1 MLRPKQM
8 SRISATGSKE
18 IMEEFVNAIHELNA
32 IHLVEYDGS
41 WEGFQ
46 RGDPGVLAEE
56 VSEKLVTARAIE
68 SILGIEAE
76 NVESI
81 YEFKEGE
88 IGERLEDLR
97 EKVNGLE
104 DRRGEIV
111 ERMRRIE
118 ELLVEAEVFAEI
130 GIDFDLLKGYNSVD
144 VFVGR
149 GNIEKIKE
157 ILAGVKEPMEIFTG
171 ESSIAIVAE
180 KDSSEVPAALERT
193 EFERVEIPE
202 ETGEVEKYVSGLGDE
217 REGLESE
224 LKSIEIGMEEI
235 KSEVKGFLL
244 ATEEKLSIDVQ
255 RTEAPLLFATTENTF
270 TAEGWIPTV
279 LLDELNEKLKMS
291 IEGHID
297 WEELECAEY
306 DEEGFVEHGESV
318 GQAKVEGD
326 IKIGQSG
333 PPVIQDNPKSVQ
345 PFEVLVQTIGRP
357 KYSELDPTLIIFLTF
372 PAFFGFMIGDVGYG
386 ICYAIIGYLLMSK
399 SDSVGIKSLGG
410 VALWAGIFTI
420 IFGIAYGELFG
431 MHVLGEIVWGGHPPI
446 EKGLS
451 PKTAHFALLWLVVAM
466 LIGIVHVSIGYTL
479 GFINKMRHSLVDA
492 VLERGSWIL
501 LMLGV
506 WVWVF
511 STHSRAVKPDL
522 LFVQLSKEPLAFTG
536 FSPETGIL
544 ALGIAFVGLVLM
556 IAGEVK
562 HQGVLGAIIGIL
574 ESPNVL
580 VNILSYARIP
590 AVLLAKAGMAFVV
603 NLLVFGAYIAE
614 DGASHFMHNTAVA
627 AVHGEMIF
635 PGLIHPASFG
645 IAGLI
650 GGAII
655 LVIGHAIVLALGVT
669 SAGLQSVRL
678 EYVEFFQKF
687 YAGGGI
693 RYTPFGQ
700 NRRYT

>member
-8 SRISATGSKE
+8 SRISVTGSKGV
-18 IMEEFVNAIHELNA
+18 IGEFIETIHELNA
-32 IHLVEYDGS
+32 IHLVEYDES

-46 RGDPGVLAEE
+46 RGEPGEIAEE
-56 VSEKLVTARAIE
+56 ASEKLVTARAIE
-68 SILGIEAE
+68 NILKIESE
-76 NVESI
+76 KFESK

-88 IGERLEDLR
+88 INQKLEELR
-97 EKVNGLE
+97 SDVNGLE
-104 DRRGEIV
+104 DRRGEIID
-111 ERMRRIE
+111 RIRRVE
-118 ELLVEAEVFAEI
+118 ELRLEADVFVDI
-130 GIDFDLLKGYNSVD
+130 GIDLDLLQGYNSVD

-149 GNIEKIKE
+149 GDVEKITEALDGIEKPI
-157 ILAGVKEPMEIFTG
+157 EIFHG
-171 ESSIAIVAE
+171 ENSVAIVAE
-180 KDSSEVPAALERT
+180 LGVVEIPSLLEMT
-193 EFERVEIPE
+193 GFERVEIPE
-202 ETGEVEKYVSGLGDE
+202 ISGEVKEYVA
-217 REGLESE
+217 GLESE
-224 LKSIEIGMEEI
+224 QEELSKELESIKTQMEGI
-235 KSEVKGFLL
+235 KGETKQFLL
-244 ATEEKLSIDVQ
+244 AVEEKLSIDVQ
-255 RTEAPLLFATTENTF
+255 KTEAPLLFATTENTF

-279 LLDELNEKLKMS
+279 FLQELNEKLEQT
-291 IEGHID
+291 IGDHIAL
-297 WEELECAEY
+297 EELERAEY
-306 DEEGFVEHGESV
+306 DSDGFAEHGESV
-318 GQAKVEGD
+318 GKSEIEGD
-326 IKIGQSG
+326 TKIGASE
-333 PPVIQDNPKSVQ
+333 PPVIQDNPTSVQ

-386 ICYAIIGYLLMSK
+386 ICYAIIGYLLMNR
-399 SDSVGIKSLGG
+399 SDSMGIKSLGG

-420 IFGIAYGELFG
+420 IFGIAYGEVFG

-466 LIGIVHVSIGYTL
+466 LIGIVHVSIGYIL
-479 GFINKMRHSLVDA
+479 GFVNKMKHSVVDA
-492 VLERGSWIL
+492 ILERGSWIL

-506 WVWVF
+506 WTWVF
-511 STHSRAVKPDL
+511 STHSRDVKPDL

-544 ALGIAFVGLVLM
+544 ALGIAAIGLVLM

-655 LVIGHAIVLALGVT
+655 LVVGHAIVLALGVT

-693 RYTPFGQ
+693 KYTPFGE